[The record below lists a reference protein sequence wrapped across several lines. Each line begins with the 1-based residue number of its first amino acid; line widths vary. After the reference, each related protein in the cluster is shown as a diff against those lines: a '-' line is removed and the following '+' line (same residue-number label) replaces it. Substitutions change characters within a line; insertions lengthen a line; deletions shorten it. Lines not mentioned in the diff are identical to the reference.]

1 MLLRHARYLI
11 AVADHGSFTRAATE
25 LHVSQPA
32 LSQQIRQLEEMLGA
46 RLLDRSG
53 PIVRPTDTGRAYID
67 HARRALREFEAGR
80 RALHDVENLDSGA
93 LRLAFTPTFTTYLVG
108 PLVRRFYAL
117 HPGIAISV
125 NVLSQSEMEMALSE
139 DRIDLGVAFGTVRQY
154 RCNGRLQ
161 TLLTL

>member
-46 RLLDRSG
+46 RLLDRTG
-53 PIVRPTDTGRAYID
+53 QIVRPTDAGRAYID

-139 DRIDLGVAFGTVRQY
+139 DTIDIGVAFGTAQSDNIVATAVYKRY
-154 RCNGRLQ
+154 
-161 TLLTL
+161 